1 MTVDRALDTLVVPG
15 FTSLGLAMRSRL
27 SGWPADPP
35 AGALAGKRVAVTG
48 ASSGIGTAVAQ
59 QCSALGAH
67 VELIVR
73 DGDKGDATAAELP
86 GPATVRV
93 CDLGDLDAVART
105 AAALR
110 EDGVPLHALVH
121 NAGAMPPER
130 TESHQGHELTMA
142 LHVLGPVLLTERLL
156 PLLAGGRVVFMT
168 SGGMYLQ
175 ELRLDDLDYHEQP
188 YSGTR
193 AYARS
198 KRAQVELLDPLQRRW
213 AESEVLVAAAHPGW
227 VDTPG
232 LADSLPG
239 FRSGTRAALRDA
251 NAGADTITW
260 LGATPDTPAPAQLWH
275 DRRPRPTA
283 RGRRAAR
290 SGRSCCSG
298 CSTRPAS
305 TPPTPTPPT
314 PPTTPTPP
322 PATPPPASTRA
333 RRRHDLLRQDIPHE
347 PGGPNE
353 PRKPAPR
360 PDRLRSNASDRCGPA
375 GVGPADPPG

>member
-15 FTSLGLAMRSRL
+15 FTSLGLAVRSRL

-130 TESHQGHELTMA
+130 TESPQCHELTMA

-175 ELRLDDLDYHEQP
+175 ELRLDDFDYHEQP

-239 FRSGTRAALRDA
+239 FRSVTRAALRDA

-260 LGATPDTPAPAQLWH
+260 LVATPDTPAPAQLWH

-283 RGRRAAR
+283 RGRVKGASGAERAQLLHWVLD
-290 SGRSCCSG
+290 
-298 CSTRPAS
+298 STGIDS
-305 TPPTPTPPT
+305 TDTDTDTIDPG
-314 PPTTPTPP
+314 TTP
-322 PATPPPASTRA
+322 A
-333 RRRHDLLRQDIPHE
+333 
-347 PGGPNE
+347 
-353 PRKPAPR
+353 
-360 PDRLRSNASDRCGPA
+360 
-375 GVGPADPPG
+375 